1 MDCTMFNPHSQTYD
15 ENCFYQHYYMEDGG
29 GLYATFNQ
37 LLITT
42 MLFNVGLMISCWFS
56 GKFLISEVKE
66 IKKKEIRYEDK
77 YPIDLMNDALKK
89 NTDVAKNTIL
99 LENTPDG
106 NVLMRYNLDR
116 LGFEY
121 WCDYKNIKYNYLETV
136 ARKFVI
142 TNFCIDLY
150 KDRIKNIKDQ
160 KSKLEEEKR
169 EKEKK
174 INEEIDDSI
183 TNSIEESVEDSEED
197 SEEDVFLKPK
207 QLNKKINVEVDNK
220 KNQKIVAKES
230 NKYLYMGKISD
241 FKWLSK
247 KKDTGNVKNISYTEW
262 FGYN

>member
-1 MDCTMFNPHSQTYD
+1 MDCTMFNLNSQTYD
-15 ENCFYQHYYMEDGG
+15 ENCFYEYYYMEDGG
-29 GLYATFNQ
+29 GLYTTFNQ
-37 LLITT
+37 LLITA
-42 MLFNVGLMISCWFS
+42 MLFNLGLMISCWFS

-66 IKKKEIRYEDK
+66 IKKKKIKYEDK
-77 YPIDLMNDALKK
+77 YPIDLMNETLKK
-89 NTDVAKNTIL
+89 ETDVAKNTIL

-116 LGFEY
+116 AGFEY
-121 WCDYKNIKYNYLETV
+121 WCDYKNIKYDYLETV

-150 KDRIKNIKDQ
+150 KDRIKNIQDQ

-183 TNSIEESVEDSEED
+183 TNSIEESEEED
-197 SEEDVFLKPK
+197 DVFLKPK
-207 QLNKKINVEVDNK
+207 QLHEKIGAEKKDK
-220 KNQKIVAKES
+220 KPEEIVATES
-230 NKYLYMGKISD
+230 NKYLYMGKINE

-247 KKDTGNVKNISYTEW
+247 RKETGNEKNVSYTQW